1 MKKIK
6 NLTVKQIIEFRRK
19 TLKNREAFI
28 KKLNKEKVSNESG
41 GDYWISSTSAIS
53 RAFKSNNNEE
63 IVRKINDLLTEIER
77 TSYRK
82 TKIMYQRN
90 VEILHNYED
99 FDLNSLKPSNKIEFQ
114 KRPKILEIIEILKLP
129 VRITPSHVYT
139 YEKDGLKFVGGLWIA
154 CKLNGFSINEL
165 ASYTEGLYKYLQKNY
180 SNKYLIDKEYCIALD
195 AFTGRY
201 ISYCEIESG
210 LYTTISNSTIP
221 LIKEAI

>member
-19 TLKNREAFI
+19 TLKNREVFI

-139 YEKDGLKFVGGLWIA
+139 
-154 CKLNGFSINEL
+154 
-165 ASYTEGLYKYLQKNY
+165 
-180 SNKYLIDKEYCIALD
+180 
-195 AFTGRY
+195 
-201 ISYCEIESG
+201 
-210 LYTTISNSTIP
+210 
-221 LIKEAI
+221 